1 MSLILNHASLGPL
14 TQRPDEPPGTHQ
26 ELSKI
31 DRYLDIL
38 EDNKNACRFVPNDA
52 AVALDMAG
60 FVRRRVG
67 GGRPGHVLS
76 AARLALALVQPC
88 EKMPPQ

>member
-1 MSLILNHASLGPL
+1 MSLILNHTSFEPL
-14 TQRPDEPPGTHQ
+14 SQRPDEPPGTRQ
-26 ELSKI
+26 ELTKI

-38 EDNKNACRFVPNDA
+38 EDNKNASRFVPNDA

-67 GGRPGHVLS
+67 DGKPGPALS

-88 EKMPPQ
+88 EEMPTQ

>member
-1 MSLILNHASLGPL
+1 MSLILNQLSLESL

-26 ELSKI
+26 DLSQI
-31 DRYLDIL
+31 DRYLEIL
-38 EDNKNACRFVPNDA
+38 KDNKNASRFVPNDA

-67 GGRPGHVLS
+67 AGQSGQALS
-76 AARLALALVQPC
+76 TARLALALVQPC
-88 EKMPPQ
+88 EEAPTQ

>member
-1 MSLILNHASLGPL
+1 MSLILNHTSFESLA
-14 TQRPDEPPGTHQ
+14 QRPDEPPGNHQ
-26 ELSKI
+26 DLAKI

-38 EDNKNACRFVPNDA
+38 EDNKNASRFVPNDA

-67 GGRPGHVLS
+67 GRPRPALS
-76 AARLALALVQPC
+76 AARLALALVHPC
-88 EKMPPQ
+88 EEPPTQ

>member
-1 MSLILNHASLGPL
+1 MSLILNHTSFEPL
-14 TQRPDEPPGTHQ
+14 SQRPDEPPGTQ
-26 ELSKI
+26 QNLSKI

-38 EDNKNACRFVPNDA
+38 EHNKNASRFVPSDA

-67 GGRPGHVLS
+67 AGRPGPALS

-88 EKMPPQ
+88 EDMPTQ

>member
-1 MSLILNHASLGPL
+1 MSLILNHTSIEPL
-14 TQRPDEPPGTHQ
+14 TKRPDEPPGSRQ
-26 ELSKI
+26 DLSQI

-38 EDNKNACRFVPNDA
+38 KDNKTASRFVPTDA

-67 GGRPGHVLS
+67 DGHLGPVLS
-76 AARLALALVQPC
+76 TARLALALVQPC
-88 EKMPPQ
+88 EELPPQ

>member
-1 MSLILNHASLGPL
+1 MSLILNHTSFEPPA
-14 TQRPDEPPGTHQ
+14 QRPDEPPGNHQ

-31 DRYLDIL
+31 DRYLEIL
-38 EDNKNACRFVPNDA
+38 EDNKNASRFVPNDA

-60 FVRRRVG
+60 FVRRQVG
-67 GGRPGHVLS
+67 GGRPGPALS

-88 EKMPPQ
+88 EEMPTQ

>member
-1 MSLILNHASLGPL
+1 MSLILNHASFEPL
-14 TQRPDEPPGTHQ
+14 SQRPDEPPGTQ
-26 ELSKI
+26 QNLSKI

-38 EDNKNACRFVPNDA
+38 EHNKKASRFVPNDA

-67 GGRPGHVLS
+67 DGQPGPALS
-76 AARLALALVQPC
+76 AARLALALVHPC
-88 EKMPPQ
+88 EEMPAQ